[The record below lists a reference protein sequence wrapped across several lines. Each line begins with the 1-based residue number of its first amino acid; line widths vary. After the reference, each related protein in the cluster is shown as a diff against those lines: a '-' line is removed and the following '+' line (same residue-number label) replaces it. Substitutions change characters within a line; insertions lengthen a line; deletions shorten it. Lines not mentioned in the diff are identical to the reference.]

1 MLLLE
6 PEVLTI
12 ALCFTS
18 VESELDS
25 LDTTNRPIA
34 DKLSCAVRVSTTVR
48 AAMLYAV
55 CTGRGLECR
64 GSYLHL
70 YRTAQTVAARRLWC
84 SRCVGP
90 TVRMDPRRWAITS
103 RVSGHAV
110 SSARALSWYPC
121 TMSCTLYFCRL
132 YRRRIYGGTV

>member
-55 CTGRGLECR
+55 CAGRGLKCR

-110 SSARALSWYPC
+110 SSVCMSALSAGIHE
-121 TMSCTLYFCRL
+121 LYFCTGDASTH
-132 YRRRIYGGTV
+132 YGGTV